1 MARDDDHKNKSV
13 KKIFVHYKPKF
24 YKYNSFPG
32 NFYTSRE
39 LVREHDLT
47 MQSSFW
53 NILATKNA

>member
-1 MARDDDHKNKSV
+1 MARDDDHCFVKNKSV
-13 KKIFVHYKPKF
+13 FVHYKPKF
-24 YKYNSFPG
+24 YKCNSFPG